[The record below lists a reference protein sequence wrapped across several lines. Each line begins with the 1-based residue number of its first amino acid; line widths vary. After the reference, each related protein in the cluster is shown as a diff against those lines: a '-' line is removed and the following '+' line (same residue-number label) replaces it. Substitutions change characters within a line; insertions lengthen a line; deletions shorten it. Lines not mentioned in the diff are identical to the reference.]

1 MTKNVFNS
9 CLLIGWLMIIGG
21 LSLWSLAT
29 ALVVG
34 GVLLMGITLLLAFR
48 AGVCTPKT
56 NEETQE
62 G

>member
-1 MTKNVFNS
+1 MTKNVFNA

-21 LSLWSLAT
+21 LALLSPAL

-34 GVLLMGITLLLAFR
+34 GVLLMGVTLLLAFR
-48 AGVCTPKT
+48 AGVCTPEQK
-56 NEETQE
+56 E

>member
-1 MTKNVFNS
+1 MTKNVFNA

-21 LSLWSLAT
+21 LAIWSPAA

-48 AGVCTPKT
+48 AGVCTPEK
-56 NEETQE
+56 QE

>member
-1 MTKNVFNS
+1 MTKNVFNG
-9 CLLIGWLMIIGG
+9 CLLIGWLMIISG
-21 LSLWSLAT
+21 LALWSLAA

-34 GVLLMGITLLLAFR
+34 GVLLMGVTLLLAFR

-56 NEETQE
+56 EEKEE